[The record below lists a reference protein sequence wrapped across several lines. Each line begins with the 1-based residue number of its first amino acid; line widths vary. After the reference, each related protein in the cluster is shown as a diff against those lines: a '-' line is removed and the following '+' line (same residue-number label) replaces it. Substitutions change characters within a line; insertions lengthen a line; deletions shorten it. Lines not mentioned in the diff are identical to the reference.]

1 MDGEFRTNPS
11 FWAGFDLAKAT
22 FQLGRWG
29 HEEDIRK
36 LKVAGFD
43 RTKKGCKEA
52 LKLLHQEAPTGAR
65 IGIVME
71 ATGTFAEEVGFWLLK
86 LDPSLHI
93 AIVNPMQTNAF
104 IKSLGL
110 RNKTDDLEARA
121 LAQYGAQRKP
131 PSWVPPSPEQMVLRD
146 LTRIRADMVQA
157 RVAMAMRLKDHK
169 RSSPVA
175 IHAMKEVIRI
185 QSKQIKVME
194 AEIEAQLKGSKDL
207 GHQAKLLASIKGV
220 GLITAVTVL
229 AEFGD
234 LRRFVRSRQLTAFAG
249 LSPKLNQSGTS
260 VHGNSPICKQGSA
273 RVRAVLYCAAAC
285 AARFNPDL
293 AKVYRKLVASGK
305 HKRSA
310 LGAVMRKLLVLMR
323 AVLLAERNWMPSK
336 AA

>member
-1 MDGEFRTNPS
+1 MDTEVNPNPS
-11 FWAGFDLAKAT
+11 HWAGFDLAKAT

-36 LKVAGFD
+36 VKVAGFD
-43 RTKKGCKEA
+43 RTRKGCKA
-52 LKLLHQEAPTGAR
+52 VLKLLRQEAPAGAR

-71 ATGTFAEEVGFWLLK
+71 ATGTFAEEVGLWLLK
-86 LDPSLHI
+86 LDPTLHL
-93 AIVNPMQTNAF
+93 AIVNPMQTSAF

-110 RNKTDDLEARA
+110 RNKTDDLDARA

-131 PSWVPPSPEQMVLRD
+131 PIWKPPSPEQMVLRD
-146 LTRIRADMVQA
+146 LTRVRADMVQA
-157 RVAMAMRLKDHK
+157 RVAMALRLKDHK

-175 IHAMKEVIRI
+175 TQTMKEVIR
-185 QSKQIKVME
+185 SLGKQIKTLEV
-194 AEIEAQLKGSKDL
+194 AIQTQLKAHEEL
-207 GHQAKLLASIKGV
+207 ARQAKRLASIKGV
-220 GLITAVTVL
+220 ALITAVTVL

-234 LRRFVRSRQLTAFAG
+234 LRRFSRSRQLTAFAG
-249 LSPKLNQSGTS
+249 LSPKLNRSGTS
-260 VHGNSPICKQGSA
+260 VRGSSPICKQGST
-273 RVRAVLYCAAAC
+273 RVRAVLYCAAAS

-293 AKVYRKLVASGK
+293 ARVYQHLVATGK

-323 AVLLAERNWMPSK
+323 AVLLAERDWAPMM